1 MMGAIRFSHFVWV
14 VLFLMLLF
22 PTYLFSQCEV
32 PAFAKTGKTIQSF
45 VPKGWEIK
53 DSARSDFNNDQQI
66 DVVLIL
72 SNLIEQDEN
81 NFTYECNRPIVILQ
95 KTNTGYILAAHT
107 NEGVLC
113 KSCGGIFGDPYAGI
127 SFNKNVL
134 NIEHYAGS
142 AWRWIKN
149 FTFRFQQNQWQLI
162 GCSDASYWSLG
173 ECEGNIGDSGYQLQE
188 ANFSTSK
195 AHIVKTKDTF
205 CKPYKD
211 VWIAFKK
218 KPFVNIEQFDVDLD
232 YFPIKD

>member
-32 PAFAKTGKTIQSF
+32 PTFAKTGKTIQSF

-95 KTNTGYILAAHT
+95 KTNIHLMPT
-107 NEGVLC
+107 
-113 KSCGGIFGDPYAGI
+113 
-127 SFNKNVL
+127 
-134 NIEHYAGS
+134 
-142 AWRWIKN
+142 
-149 FTFRFQQNQWQLI
+149 
-162 GCSDASYWSLG
+162 
-173 ECEGNIGDSGYQLQE
+173 YQ
-188 ANFSTSK
+188 
-195 AHIVKTKDTF
+195 
-205 CKPYKD
+205 
-211 VWIAFKK
+211 
-218 KPFVNIEQFDVDLD
+218 
-232 YFPIKD
+232 